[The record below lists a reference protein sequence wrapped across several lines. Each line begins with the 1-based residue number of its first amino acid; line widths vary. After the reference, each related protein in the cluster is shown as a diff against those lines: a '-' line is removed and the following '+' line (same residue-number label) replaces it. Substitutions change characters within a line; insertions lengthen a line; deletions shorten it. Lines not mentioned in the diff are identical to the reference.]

1 MCGRFTLYSS
11 PVVLARE
18 FELGALPLLFPRYNI
33 APTQPVAMVRISA
46 ASGARE
52 WALARWGLVP
62 SWADDVKIGQRMINA
77 RSETVAEKPSFR
89 AAFRRRRCLIPID
102 GYYEWQVSPTDGKRP
117 FYIRRFDQRPLAI
130 AGLWESWQSPDGTPL
145 ETCTLLTTAANDR
158 LRPIHDRMPVF
169 LDEPSRQLW
178 LDPETPAPALLQR
191 MQAANDDLFET
202 IEVSKRVNNPR
213 HEAPDCIEPLET
225 RHALETPK
233 SPAASPPSE

>member
-18 FELGALPLLFPRYNI
+18 FELGALPLLLPRYNI
-33 APTQPVAMVRISA
+33 APTQPVALVRCA
-46 ASGARE
+46 AENGVRQ

-89 AAFRRRRCLIPID
+89 SAFRRRRCLVPAD
-102 GYYEWQVSPTDGKRP
+102 GYYEWQAATAGPKRP
-117 FYIRRFDQRPLAI
+117 FYIHRVDDRPLAI
-130 AGLWESWQSPDGTPL
+130 AGLWECWQAPDGTQL

-169 LDEPSRQLW
+169 LDEPSRHVW
-178 LDPETPAPALLQR
+178 LDPHSPSPALLALLR
-191 MQAANDDLFET
+191 PADDNLFAT
-202 IEVSKRVNNPR
+202 REVSPRVNNPR
-213 HEAPDCIEPLET
+213 HEAADCIEPLEGIPGDHK
-225 RHALETPK
+225 RAKDAPM
-233 SPAASPPSE
+233 